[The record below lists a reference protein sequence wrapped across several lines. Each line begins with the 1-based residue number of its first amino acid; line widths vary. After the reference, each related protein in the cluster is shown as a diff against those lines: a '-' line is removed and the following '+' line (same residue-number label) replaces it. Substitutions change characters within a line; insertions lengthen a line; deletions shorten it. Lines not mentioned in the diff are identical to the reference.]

1 MDSNL
6 RLNEH
11 INNICSRAHN
21 RVSLLFRG
29 FISRDIRTITNAYKI
44 YVRPLLEYCSVVWN
58 PWQIGLINCLE
69 NVQRYFTRRL
79 VYPKIMPYTERLAI
93 LDLELLEIRR
103 FKFDMYYCYKIINN
117 LTPLDSSIYF
127 RCDTR
132 NLKTRNYDSNL
143 LHVYKSVNRRTD
155 NFFFNRCTFMW
166 NSLSIECRTAES
178 LNIFK
183 QLLNMHDFKSFLKGH
198 I

>member
-1 MDSNL
+1 M
-6 RLNEH
+6 
-11 INNICSRAHN
+11 
-21 RVSLLFRG
+21 
-29 FISRDIRTITNAYKI
+29 
-44 YVRPLLEYCSVVWN
+44 
-58 PWQIGLINCLE
+58 WQIGLINCLE

-79 VYPKIMPYTERLAI
+79 VYPKIMPYVDRLAM

-117 LTPLDSSIYF
+117 LTPFDSSIYF

-143 LHVYKSVNRRTD
+143 LHVSKSVNRRTD
-155 NFFFNRCTFMW
+155 NFFFNRCTLMW

-178 LNIFK
+178 LYIFK
-183 QLLNMHDFKSFLKGH
+183 QLLNMHDFISFLKGH